1 MTNASSSSRLPK
13 AKRAL
18 FRALT
23 AAALVAGAFLLVSR
37 DALPQGSA
45 ALRANV
51 GADVA
56 AVDEADGGSESRQ
69 LARHWFKDKRPGHR
83 TWRRNKWS
91 FYIKKRRKIGRKIKY
106 VKDRPGWT
114 PHPNKGKR
122 IVEAVK
128 AVEND
133 PLCDKCVSAEA
144 VRQVGCAFSNYE
156 VSGGMSGCYVRGS
169 GIADNENQCLTSLS
183 PNMHEK
189 VVWCEIVPGS

>member
-13 AKRAL
+13 AKRTL

-69 LARHWFKDKRPGHR
+69 LARHWYKDSRPGHK

-91 FYIKKRRKIGRKIKY
+91 FYIKKRRKIGSQIEC
-106 VKDRPGWT
+106 VEDRPGWT

-128 AVEND
+128 AVERV
-133 PLCDKCVSAEA
+133 PACDVCGTSKT
-144 VRQVGCAFSNYE
+144 GCAYSYKGYLN
-156 VSGGMSGCYVRGS
+156 MQTQCDTTGS
-169 GIADNENQCLTSLS
+169 VYSEAKCS
-183 PNMHEK
+183 PSEASK
-189 VVWCEIVPGS
+189 LDGSIEYAVWCPGT

>member
-23 AAALVAGAFLLVSR
+23 VAALVAGAFLLVSR

-69 LARHWFKDKRPGHR
+69 LARHWYKDSRPGHK

-91 FYIKKRRKIGRKIKY
+91 FYVKKRRKIGSQIMY
-106 VKDRPGWT
+106 VNDRPGWT
-114 PHPNKGKR
+114 PNPNKGKR

-128 AVEND
+128 AVERD
-133 PLCDKCVSAEA
+133 PKCEKCGEGYTGCVFEQGGGYLDCTVGFTQGLCVEK
-144 VRQVGCAFSNYE
+144 
-156 VSGGMSGCYVRGS
+156 SGEWTVC
-169 GIADNENQCLTSLS
+169 
-183 PNMHEK
+183 
-189 VVWCEIVPGS
+189 